1 MNIELLGLLATVF
14 VLVSFLFKDLKTI
27 RRINIAG
34 CVLFVAYGIAIHSWS
49 VWILNGALAIIHI
62 VKLIIGNKEAE

>member
-14 VLVSFLFKDLKTI
+14 VLVSFLFKDLKNI

-34 CVLFVAYGIAIHSWS
+34 CILFVAYGIALQSWS

-62 VKLIIGNKEAE
+62 VKLITSNKEAE